1 LLIGGLLF
9 CAEAQG
15 AGEAL
20 VVADEVG
27 ERVDAGGLQS
37 SCRSLGVS
45 RAMVYLS
52 EFARGGPALDASV
65 DFGNAGF
72 SSVFWMT

>member
-1 LLIGGLLF
+1 LMTASGPWSGM
-9 CAEAQG
+9 E
-15 AGEAL
+15 
-20 VVADEVG
+20 VVTEH
-27 ERVDAGGLQS
+27 QS